1 MNCSEVDLPVVDTIL
16 QHVENIFKRIENS
29 DKSRRLSLAD
39 GSNSEISRESGVH
52 SQSLSQFEILN
63 STLQSNIR
71 KLRESNFE
79 LQRKLDEKEEE
90 LAEQAKNSDRLLS
103 QIRQD
108 LSHWRQKY
116 AALLQDRQE
125 DKVDLQTIKTY
136 IATLPTHDELL
147 SQKMEVGR
155 CHVEIKDL
163 SGKVEDLKI
172 KLNCLSRENEALNK
186 EKTNLE
192 SMRTDDGF
200 KIEELITKLKEER
213 ESRTPVTDLEKE
225 YKKMKDELDLIR
237 KVAAHR
243 EKRFKAYREE
253 TENKLADLQ
262 GRRNEL
268 EEKLSSNENM
278 VSLKTKEMKLLQ
290 DSIKKLQEEN
300 NKLQNGVFSLQR
312 QLNQYQNQAETRQE
326 ELELSNLVALKAQ
339 CSADELSTIVDVV
352 KCLLQG
358 EEASLE
364 KLLLPLEAAYL
375 RQDPIDCLKALLVS
389 GQCLSEISKSLSYLR
404 TVVSEQYGKKVGKQA
419 SNVTCI
425 QQ

>member
-1 MNCSEVDLPVVDTIL
+1 
-16 QHVENIFKRIENS
+16 
-29 DKSRRLSLAD
+29 KSRRLSLAD

-125 DKVDLQTIKTY
+125 DKVDLQTIKT
-136 IATLPTHDELL
+136 
-147 SQKMEVGR
+147 
-155 CHVEIKDL
+155 
-163 SGKVEDLKI
+163 
-172 KLNCLSRENEALNK
+172 RENEALNK